1 MGMIF
6 TKNLIAGYPFE
17 GNVNDV
23 SGAHHG
29 TSSNVGFEN
38 GVIGK
43 AATFNGSTSYIELP
57 DADDF
62 SFTDGTNDLPFSISF
77 WVKFNDTSNQWL
89 INKRDASS
97 NDEWQIAYYSGEL
110 IFNLFSQGGRSA
122 IIGRGLN
129 FTPEIGRYYHMVCTY
144 DGGGSSLGMQF
155 YIDTVSLGW
164 GQNSGVYIGMEKGT
178 APILIGRAVFGS
190 HFNLNG
196 SLDNLKIYNRA
207 LTQQEVKRDY
217 LNLAI

>member
-43 AATFNGSTSYIELP
+43 AATFNGSNSYIKIP

-77 WVKFNDTSNQWL
+77 RVKFNDTSNQWL
-89 INKRDASS
+89 ISKRDNARS
-97 NDEWQIAYYSGEL
+97 DEWQIAYYSGEL
-110 IFNLFSQGGRSA
+110 IFWLFSQGSRHNS
-122 IIGRGLN
+122 IGRGLN
-129 FTPEIGRYYHMVCTY
+129 FTPEIGRYYHFICTY
-144 DGGGSSLGMQF
+144 DGGGSASGMQF

-164 GQNSGVYIGMEKGT
+164 DQNSGVYIGMENGG
-178 APILIGRAVFGS
+178 APILIGKASFNS
-190 HFNLNG
+190 HLNLNG